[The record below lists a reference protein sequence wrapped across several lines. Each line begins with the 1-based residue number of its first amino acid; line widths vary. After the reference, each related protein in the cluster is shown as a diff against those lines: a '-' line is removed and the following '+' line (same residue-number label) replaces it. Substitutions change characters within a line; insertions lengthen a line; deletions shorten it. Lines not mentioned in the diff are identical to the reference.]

1 MKHYLAIIRKI
12 DFVDLFKFGHFF
24 INNAVPF
31 DDEDDFTDNNDLFC
45 SVTKY
50 LNPYDYS
57 FEYLMIHFVSEEG
70 NNTAPIDVNIQQ
82 VKKIYAFDE
91 EAQKEMSISFDP
103 RIEIACSPWSEKF
116 ATLHEQ
122 LLLKQSYRG
131 VNNLWTLFEL
141 TQEDLNKCKKII
153 PNEAIEEAFRGFY
166 ANERPTGELSIW
178 TYLLRYERHSLYP
191 KDMRGFFC
199 DYIHVFCNYSDKR
212 EFLEGEAENTN
223 LYKDIMKA
231 ENNSKI
237 SELQKIVEQ
246 SQLNSLA
253 NEVAK
258 CRFSVAASLFLYLKS
273 QFSEGVPIVPDK
285 KKIEY
290 AKEFG
295 KLEGAIAVYLL
306 GITLG
311 HDKTYDSFYQ
321 NIHLSIFNKERR
333 CSEKVRTDDLSMVRV
348 ADELRKNIYG
358 YSEDQCGE
366 ISEPFQHS
374 LFESLPEKQCENN
387 TQMQVWVRKYQGP
400 GKDNLLKL
408 VFNEDDLNKCK
419 IERYVKV
426 KQFTEKDRKSIEEAG
441 YDFESVRSGRNISR
455 R

>member
-12 DFVDLFKFGHFF
+12 DFVDLFKFGHFI
-24 INNAVPF
+24 INKVVPF
-31 DDEDDFTDNNDLFC
+31 DGEDDFIDNNDLFC

-57 FEYLMIHFVSEEG
+57 FEYLMIHLVSEEG
-70 NNTAPIDVNIQQ
+70 NDTAPIDVDIQQ
-82 VKKIYAFDE
+82 VKKVYAFDE

-141 TQEDLNKCKKII
+141 TQEDLNKCKEII
-153 PNEAIEEAFRGFY
+153 PKEAIEETFRGFY
-166 ANERPTGELSIW
+166 ANERPYGKLSIW

-199 DYIHVFCNYSDKR
+199 DYIHVFCNYSAKK
-212 EFLEGEAENTN
+212 EFLEGEVEKTD
-223 LYKDIMKA
+223 LYKDIVKA
-231 ENNSKI
+231 ESNSKI

-246 SQLNSLA
+246 SQLNNLA

-258 CRFSVAASLFLYLKS
+258 CRFSVAAPLFLYLKS
-273 QFSEGVPIVPDK
+273 QFSEGVPVVLDK

-295 KLEGAIAVYLL
+295 ELEGAIAIYLL

-311 HDKTYDSFYQ
+311 HGKTYDSFYQ

-333 CSEKVRTDDLSMVRV
+333 CSEKGGTDDLLTVRV
-348 ADELRKNIYG
+348 ADEVQKISYG
-358 YSEDQCGE
+358 NCEDQCRE

-387 TQMQVWVRKYQGP
+387 TQMQVWVRNPQGP

-419 IERYVKV
+419 DEGYKKV
-426 KQFTEKDRKSIEEAG
+426 IRFTEKDRKGVEKAG
-441 YDFESVRSGRNISR
+441 YDFESVKKWKKY
-455 R
+455 